1 MAFTQTQTLDNILLR
16 GITFRTPANA
26 AISSQYT
33 LYANGQGQTYW
44 SNSVAPIHISSLS
57 TAIANDVRRLSTNAA
72 QYDSNAYSTMAF
84 MQSTIQIQST
94 GIVRLNNG
102 LVSTTTRLVAND
114 QAQSNSINVLSNNF
128 NVLSNQLGNVL
139 AARVDAIFTSTIR
152 YVQSTL
158 YGVSTFS
165 TFYNEID
172 AVRSTSQALFSTLS
186 TTTMIQNVSTY
197 STVTTNYNNAI
208 ESAIV
213 STNLT
218 VNAQFSSISTAI
230 ANKSDLSTISSVCT
244 RQLLSTSQG
253 IYQNYSTIDGDIYN
267 HISTV
272 VLSSIQSD
280 RRINALASD
289 VFDLQQF
296 STTLSSINNLW
307 ISSFV
312 STSQSYQDVYINA
325 SIGKVST
332 SVGDLSQSTQNL
344 AIEFSTFASTIKNDL
359 SSALTIVSRNDST
372 IRGLQYEFSIITT
385 SSILSGIYDT
395 FMGLEG
401 YTSTLIGST
410 IATTDTF
417 KSTLY
422 QSTVAQN
429 MSISLAYF
437 NLFVSTT
444 YQSTLSTLIPS
455 TMLFTSSMVSTLYS
469 TSYTFMTSS
478 LMSTMSSIS
487 IQYISTQSSL
497 TQAIVLSTN
506 VQMQSSILS
515 YLVSPAASSLSW
527 FYNTYSLSLSTF
539 SANASS
545 LIFTS
550 QNQFISSFTHNQST
564 FNILQVSSIGLY
576 ASTTNALNS
585 ILAANTQIL
594 SSFSTSFGTNTS
606 TQLGLYNSTVTFGF
620 PSTMNHVI
628 NSTNTGIYALGTY
641 AITSTINTVQASS
654 INAFNIF
661 MTGLT
666 NQSATAALSSIY
678 TVQNIELNG
687 SNFVGSMDMVN
698 HRNFNVTLY
707 NLVNG
712 SSNYRLNYPIN
723 SLNGLEMRKG
733 IITINVSTVGS
744 AYTNNN
750 SLLRFD
756 VYRWGIP
763 TTVYGNMYPYISN
776 ADYTMQYEYTI
787 QNQTIY
793 TNLLNVYPR
802 LAIRNPQISSIIKNV
817 YIDNMN
823 SYSSNHFWRG
833 TPVQIGWSNY
843 SQFPFGTL
851 GSPTYNPEIGI
862 DVIVNN
868 STIAEYG
875 PYPLSQSTATIF
887 APYLSNQLIP
897 VIPTYVR
904 TYIVGAQRNYA
915 ETSFNT
921 VLPTFDNVII
931 QPAGYPVSTKFM
943 GGTELVAITDN
954 IRYPVFNA
962 TANVA
967 TSQPV
972 QFYNNDLRY
981 APQNLINGILNRAGS
996 LGQDPYFIIYGG
1008 SNVSGQFSEN
1018 SVNSGFADFY
1028 VNLNNYFPDLS
1039 TLQQYNS
1046 QITFTFSNAQNAY
1059 TFPSRMISTVGTNPN
1074 TSLYRVFNSTI
1085 AKSTNT
1091 FTTIGQT
1098 CYIRYRY
1105 SPIQYISTTGLYNE
1119 STFVGPIGPNN
1130 PDPATFLNINGLAL
1144 SARMD
1149 PVSTIIY
1156 YGLSNAPINQSD
1168 VDGMTINAN
1177 VQYGGVT
1184 YGSTI
1189 NVSGSALTQTFRF

>member
-33 LYANGQGQTYW
+33 LYASGQGQTYW
-44 SNSVAPIHISSLS
+44 SNSVAPHHVSSLS
-57 TAIANDVRRLSTNAA
+57 TAIANDVFRLSTNAA
-72 QYDSNAYSTMAF
+72 QYDSNAFSTMAF

-102 LVSTTTRLVAND
+102 LVSTTTRLIAND
-114 QAQSNSINVLSNNF
+114 QSQSNSINILSNNF

-139 AARVDAIFTSTIR
+139 AARVDAIYTSTIR

-158 YGVSTFS
+158 YGVSSFS
-165 TFYNEID
+165 TFINEID
-172 AVRSTSQALFSTLS
+172 GLSTLTNALHSTLS
-186 TTTMIQNVSTY
+186 TTTMLGNASTY
-197 STVTTNYNNAI
+197 STLTTNYTDAI
-208 ESAIV
+208 QYAIL
-213 STNLT
+213 STNLVVSDQLST
-218 VNAQFSSISTAI
+218 VSTALTNKTDLSTFSSIITG
-230 ANKSDLSTISSVCT
+230 
-244 RQLLSTSQG
+244 QLLSTTTGLYNSQSTSDG
-253 IYQNYSTIDGDIYN
+253 LMTEYTSTIYY
-267 HISTV
+267 
-272 VLSSIQSD
+272 SSI
-280 RRINALASD
+280 RRAEQNIIDLSTD

-296 STTLSSINNLW
+296 STSISTINNFW

-312 STSQSYQDVYINA
+312 STSQSIQDVYTTSTILN
-325 SIGKVST
+325 VST
-332 SVGDLSQSTQNL
+332 NIGNVALSTVNVANNL
-344 AIEFSTFASTIKNDL
+344 STFASTITNNL
-359 SSALTIVSRNDST
+359 SSAYSIVSRNDST
-372 IRGLQYEFSIITT
+372 IKGLQYEFSIITT

-395 FMGLEG
+395 FIGLEG
-401 YTSTLIGST
+401 YTSTLVGST

-422 QSTVAQN
+422 VSTVLQN
-429 MSISLAYF
+429 ASISRSYF
-437 NLFVSTT
+437 NFYVSSM
-444 YQSTLSTLIPS
+444 YDNTLSTLIPS
-455 TMLFTSSMVSTLYS
+455 TFMFTSSMVSTLYS

-478 LMSTMSSIS
+478 LTSTMTSIS
-487 IQYISTQSSL
+487 NQYISTQSGV
-497 TQAIVLSTN
+497 TNAIVLSTN
-506 VQMQSSILS
+506 VQMQSSILN
-515 YLVSPAASSLSW
+515 YLVNPSGQQ
-527 FYNTYSLSLSTF
+527 LSTF
-539 SANASS
+539 STNSAN
-545 LIFTS
+545 LISGLLFTGLTS
-550 QNQFISSFTHNQST
+550 ISTQQGQFISSFQNNQST

-576 ASTTNALNS
+576 ASTTNALSS

-594 SSFSTSFGTNTS
+594 SSFSTTFSNNTS
-606 TQLGLYNSTVTFGF
+606 TQQGLYNSTVIVGF
-620 PSTMNHVI
+620 PSSMNYVI
-628 NSTNTGIYALGTY
+628 NSTNTGIYSIGTF

-654 INAFNIF
+654 IFAFNTF
-661 MTGLT
+661 MASLT
-666 NQSATAALSSIY
+666 NQSATAALSSLF
-678 TVQNIELNG
+678 TVQNIDLAG

-698 HRNFNVTLY
+698 FRNFNINVY
-707 NLVNG
+707 NLING
-712 SSNYRLNYPIN
+712 SSNYRVNYPIN

-750 SLLRFD
+750 SQLRFD

-776 ADYTMQYEYTI
+776 ADYIMQYEYTI

-802 LAIRNPQISSIIKNV
+802 LAIRNPQISSIVKNV
-817 YIDNMN
+817 YIDNT
-823 SYSSNHFWRG
+823 SAYSSNHFWRG

-887 APYLSNQLIP
+887 APYLSNQLVP

-904 TYIVGAQRNYA
+904 TYIVGNQRGYA

-921 VLPTFDNVII
+921 VLPTFDYMVL
-931 QPAGYPVSTKFM
+931 QPAGYPAATKFM
-943 GGTELVAITDN
+943 GGTELVAITDT
-954 IRYPVFNA
+954 IRYPMANA
-962 TANVA
+962 TSIVTATNNNVL
-967 TSQPV
+967 SFNSDP
-972 QFYNNDLRY
+972 RY
-981 APQNLINGILNRAGS
+981 ASQNLINGILNRAGA

-1028 VNLNNYFPDLS
+1028 VNLNNYFPEVS
-1039 TLQQYNS
+1039 TLQQYGS
-1046 QITFTFSNAQNAY
+1046 QITFTLSNAQNAY
-1059 TFPSRMISTVGTNPN
+1059 TFPARQITNIN
-1074 TSLYRVFNSTI
+1074 NNLYRIFNSSIT
-1085 AKSTNT
+1085 KTTNT

-1105 SPIQYISTTGLYNE
+1105 SPLQYISSSVLYNE
-1119 STFVGPIGPNN
+1119 STFVGPAGPAN

-1149 PVSTIIY
+1149 PVSTLTY
-1156 YGLSNAPINQSD
+1156 YGFSNAPINPSD
-1168 VDGMTINAN
+1168 IDGMAINAN
-1177 VQYGGVT
+1177 LSYGGIT

-1189 NVSGSALTQTFRF
+1189 NVTGSALTQVFRF